1 MQENSPLKHTHT
13 QARVHVHTHTHP
25 CLSHCLTLANSSA
38 WFLPTVP
45 LRPDRVSRGS
55 LTRPISPPS
64 PPWSWP
70 NPRRHEGLALTVP
83 SARTFSLLCLVGC
96 SLLSSER
103 PSPTAPSTAAPAPTL
118 GLPIASCTDFYD
130 FRGSPSYRKL
140 PCVFS
145 VFLFLIP
152 PSTLPSPA
160 RSLCPPRSRAGTRER
175 SRGGG
180 RRWADWASE

>member
-13 QARVHVHTHTHP
+13 HTSACAHAHTHAP
-25 CLSHCLTLANSSA
+25 LSLALTLANSSA

-83 SARTFSLLCLVGC
+83 SARTFPSALVGC

-160 RSLCPPRSRAGTRER
+160 RSLCPPRTIS
-175 SRGGG
+175 G
-180 RRWADWASE
+180 RRQTVGGLGL